1 MADENQPEAPMP
13 ETMEPETADVDAPAE
28 ADEPLAPSIEPEA
41 PRVDLPRM
49 PIFGK
54 YDVTNIVIGD
64 AGIAR
69 YMNLAPYAGIPHHHG
84 RHANTHFAKMKIPL
98 VERLINH
105 MMRSENYTGKKMSAY
120 RVVKE
125 AFAIVEERAKENP
138 VQVFVNAIAHAAP
151 KEETTRLRY
160 GGINVPKA
168 VDTAPQRRL
177 DLAIRFIATGSTQ
190 QTYRNA
196 KPIAQ
201 CLADEIMKAAKGD
214 PSSFAIAQ
222 KDDMERV
229 AKSAR

>member
-1 MADENQPEAPMP
+1 MADTP
-13 ETMEPETADVDAPAE
+13 DAPTMPDAPEPTDVPEGADALDAAVAE
-28 ADEPLAPSIEPEA
+28 TTPAVPA
-41 PRVDLPRM
+41 VDLPRL

-54 YDVTNIVIGD
+54 YDVVDITIPDVGL
-64 AGIAR
+64 AR
-69 YMNLAPYAGIPHHHG
+69 YINLAPYAGVPHHHG

-105 MMRSENYTGKKMSAY
+105 MMRSENYTGKKLSSY

-125 AFAIVEERAKENP
+125 AFAIVEEKAKENP
-138 VQVFVNAIAHAAP
+138 VQVFVNAITHAAP

-177 DLAIRFIATGSTQ
+177 DLAIRFIATGATQ

-201 CLADEIMKAAKGD
+201 CLADEILKAAKGD

>member
-1 MADENQPEAPMP
+1 
-13 ETMEPETADVDAPAE
+13 V
-28 ADEPLAPSIEPEA
+28 
-41 PRVDLPRM
+41 
-49 PIFGK
+49 
-54 YDVTNIVIGD
+54 
-64 AGIAR
+64 
-69 YMNLAPYAGIPHHHG
+69 PHHAG

-105 MMRSENYTGKKMSAY
+105 MMRSENYTGKKLSAY
-120 RVVKE
+120 RVVKD
-125 AFAIVEERAKENP
+125 AFVIVEERTKDNP
-138 VQVFVNAIAHAAP
+138 IQALVNAIANAAP

-177 DLAIRFIATGSTQ
+177 DLAIRFIATGAVQAS
-190 QTYRNA
+190 YRNA

-201 CLADEIMKAAKGD
+201 CLADEITKAAKGD

>member
-1 MADENQPEAPMP
+1 MADTPDAPTMPDAPEPEMPEAADAL
-13 ETMEPETADVDAPAE
+13 EAVVAETAPAVP
-28 ADEPLAPSIEPEA
+28 A
-41 PRVDLPRM
+41 VDLPKL

-54 YDVTNIVIGD
+54 YDVGNITIPDV
-64 AGIAR
+64 GIAR
-69 YMNLAPYAGIPHHHG
+69 YMNLAPYAGVPHHHG

-105 MMRSENYTGKKMSAY
+105 MMRSENYTGKKLSSY

-125 AFAIVEERAKENP
+125 AFQMVEERTKENP

-177 DLAIRFIATGSTQ
+177 DLAIRFIATGATQ

-201 CLADEIMKAAKGD
+201 CLADEIVKAAKGD